1 MERTL
6 LLTGFESFLDVA
18 VNPSGLVVRAL
29 DGERLG
35 PRGPRLRGVELP
47 VSFNRAPGA
56 LREAAAA
63 LGDGLAGIVSLGVH
77 RGPEFRLEQRAGVR
91 FESAQPDND
100 GVLGGSVTLEGLAER
115 RPAADLVALRALLSA
130 AGASHTSLSNDAGG
144 YLCERIFREGLE
156 VGVEK
161 GVTALFLHVPPL
173 EYVPAT
179 HQAQIV
185 HDWLAGW
192 AR

>member
-91 FESAQPDND
+91 FES
-100 GVLGGSVTLEGLAER
+100 V
-115 RPAADLVALRALLSA
+115 
-130 AGASHTSLSNDAGG
+130 
-144 YLCERIFREGLE
+144 
-156 VGVEK
+156 
-161 GVTALFLHVPPL
+161 
-173 EYVPAT
+173 
-179 HQAQIV
+179 
-185 HDWLAGW
+185 
-192 AR
+192 